1 MTLDTILDSA
11 TKARVPVLLWGAP
24 GVGKSAA
31 INSWAKRRGQ
41 ACWTVIA
48 SLREPADFGGLPVLS
63 GKDAEISVAFAPP
76 RFAVEASSKGGVI
89 FLDELTT
96 APPAVQAALL
106 RAVVD
111 KAFGDLDLDPAKVT
125 LIAAANPPEEA
136 AGGWDLAPP
145 LANRFTHQTYTL
157 DPASWIERFP
167 AYWNE
172 SPELSWAGRNVDE
185 GAWGNSRSLV
195 AAFVRTRPDLL
206 LAVPKDESKRG
217 QAWCSPRT
225 WDFASRLLAATE
237 GDVNDALPLISGC
250 IGEGAALEFCK
261 WARELDLPDPEQLL
275 ANPDSYR
282 HPNRGDQAYA
292 VLSAVAQS
300 ASNRLTKPRWQAAW
314 QILAKAAESGGADVA
329 AAAARSL
336 ARAGRPKMKDLGVP
350 VKELQ
355 PFLPVL
361 QNAGLI

>member
-1 MTLDTILDSA
+1 MNVDGILDAA
-11 TKARVPVLLWGAP
+11 TRARVPVLLWGAP

-31 INSWAKRRGQ
+31 ITSWAKRRGQ

-48 SLREPADFGGLPVLS
+48 SLREPADFGGLPILS
-63 GKDAEISVAFAPP
+63 GAGKDISVSFAPP
-76 RFAVEASSKGGVI
+76 RFAVEASERGGVI

-125 LIAAANPPEEA
+125 LIAAANPPDEA

-145 LANRFTHQTYTL
+145 LANRFTHQTFAL
-157 DPASWIERFP
+157 EPPSWVERFP
-167 AYWNE
+167 AYWGE
-172 SPELSWAGRNVDE
+172 APTLSWASKGVDE
-185 GAWGNSRSLV
+185 SEWGRARSLV
-195 AAFVRTRPDLL
+195 ASFIRTRPDLL

-225 WDFASRLLAATE
+225 WDFASRLLASLG
-237 GDVNDALPLISGC
+237 GDANDALPLVAGC
-250 IGEGAALEFCK
+250 VGEGAALEFTR
-261 WARELDLPDPEQLL
+261 WARELDLPDPETLL
-275 ANPDSYR
+275 ADPASYR
-282 HPNRGDQAYA
+282 HSNRGDLAYA
-292 VLSAVAQS
+292 VLSAVAQ
-300 ASNRLTKPRWQAAW
+300 AAVGKLTKPRWTAAW
-314 QILAKAAESGGADVA
+314 QILASAAESGGADVA

-336 ARAGRPKMKDLGVP
+336 ARAGRTKTKELGIP
-350 VKELQ
+350 TRELQ

-361 QNAGLI
+361 SSAGLI